1 MCSLFSWNLDA
12 TFGVCFLSSKVCFAV
27 CFQHADG
34 NGDAPGL
41 EHDLVDL
48 QDLKEVLKDGGAD
61 DDVGAGGDQVEVL
74 HGGQHWRGWK
84 MRDFYW

>member
-1 MCSLFSWNLDA
+1 MDA

-41 EHDLVDL
+41 EHDFVDL
-48 QDLKEVLKDGGAD
+48 QDLKEVLRDGGAD